1 LEEKRKDDL
10 MAGVMADDPTSK
22 KNEKWYFIE
31 DPADME
37 MATQKEARLR
47 TIENREAYG
56 VV

>member
-31 DPADME
+31 DPADMDE
-37 MATQKEARLR
+37 WPPKKKQDYER
-47 TIENREAYG
+47 
-56 VV
+56 